1 MIVES
6 KRETAFV
13 AVENQGKPI
22 FGGFRLYVVHKK
34 RREHWFM
41 TSLLSESDIEN
52 LQGGTLVHLY
62 IIRYDPHSI
71 KGQWLYSKY
80 PVEED
85 TSGIFQRFATVDKA
99 IDFIRNT
106 LL

>member
-1 MIVES
+1 MMIES

-34 RREHWFM
+34 KKEHWFM
-41 TSLLSESDIEN
+41 TSLMVESDIEN
-52 LQGGTLVHLY
+52 LQRSILVPLY

-71 KGQWLYSKY
+71 KGQWLYSKS
-80 PVEED
+80 PVVED
-85 TSGIFQRFATVDKA
+85 TSRIFQRFATVDKA
-99 IDFIRNT
+99 INAIRNT
-106 LL
+106 L